1 MPVQLFTEAER
12 TRRNR
17 FPDVIASEDLVTF
30 FTLSERD
37 LRSIPRSRDPHNRLG
52 YALQLCTLRFMGFGP
67 DDLGSAPPDAVAF
80 VAHQL
85 AVAPDGLAAYGAR
98 AQTRQDHLLAV
109 QTHLGYRKVGRDD
122 VHTLADWLL
131 ERALEHDKP
140 TLLYE
145 LACEK
150 LRTAQLVRPGVTRL
164 ERLVAETRE
173 RAQEE
178 TFHQLASILTDE
190 CQQCLD
196 TLLEPAPA
204 RGMTP
209 LAWLR
214 RPAVSNSPKAIVGN
228 LEKLTFVRATGV
240 EAWSLAALNPNRL
253 TFLAQLARK
262 SSAQALQRSPAVRR
276 YPLLVAFLVHC
287 LATVTDEVVEMFD
300 RCLADAYARAGK
312 DLEDFRKAMAQAT
325 NEKVHLFRALA
336 RAVLDPAIADPHL
349 RPAIYTRLTPAVLRR
364 AADEADR
371 LVRPLDDS
379 YFDFFETRYGYLRQ
393 CTPTFLETVAFQAM
407 QEPDPLLQ
415 AVAVLHQLNT
425 TQRRMVPSDAPT
437 DFVPL
442 KWRPYVLAPDGRID
456 RHS

>member
-1 MPVQLFTEAER
+1 MVSFHMEVPMPVQLFTEAER
-12 TRRNR
+12 ARRNR
-17 FPDVIASEDLVTF
+17 FPDVIAYEDLVTF

-37 LRSIPRSRDPHNRLG
+37 LGSIPRSRDPHNRLG

-67 DDLGSAPPDAVAF
+67 DALSSAPPDAVAF

-85 AVAPDGLAAYGAR
+85 AVAPSVLAAYGAR

-109 QTHLGYRKVGRDD
+109 QAHLGYRKVGQDD
-122 VHTLADWLL
+122 VYTLADWLL

-145 LACEK
+145 LAGEK
-150 LRTAQLVRPGVTRL
+150 LRTAQLGRPGVTRL

-178 TFHQLASILTDE
+178 TFRQLTPSLTDE
-190 CQQCLD
+190 CRRCLD
-196 TLLEPAPA
+196 TLLEPDPV

-228 LEKLTFVRATGV
+228 LEKLTFLRATGV

-262 SSAQALQRSPAVRR
+262 SSAQALQRSPAVRC
-276 YPLLVAFLVHC
+276 YPLLMAFLVHC
-287 LATVTDEVVEMFD
+287 LATVTDEVIEMFD

-325 NEKVHLFRALA
+325 NEKVHLFRELA

-364 AADEADR
+364 AADEADQ

-379 YFDFFETRYGYLRQ
+379 YFDFFETR
-393 CTPTFLETVAFQAM
+393 
-407 QEPDPLLQ
+407 
-415 AVAVLHQLNT
+415 
-425 TQRRMVPSDAPT
+425 
-437 DFVPL
+437 
-442 KWRPYVLAPDGRID
+442 
-456 RHS
+456 